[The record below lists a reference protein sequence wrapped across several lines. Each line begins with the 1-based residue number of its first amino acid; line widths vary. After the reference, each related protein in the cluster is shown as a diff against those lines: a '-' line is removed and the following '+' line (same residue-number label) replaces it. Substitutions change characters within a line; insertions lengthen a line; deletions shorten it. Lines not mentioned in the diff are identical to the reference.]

1 MKPSQRITEDLP
13 TLALP
18 TREAWAAWLD
28 VHHGESTGVW
38 LRLAKKGCRFELTTH
53 REALEEAL
61 CFGWI
66 DGQLKPESDTT
77 WLVKFTPRR
86 NKSVWSKINREKALA
101 LIESGRMKPSG
112 LKEVARAKADSRW
125 DRAYDSQS
133 TATVPADLQAALDR
147 NARAKAFFATLNSA
161 NRYAVLWRIQ
171 TAKKA
176 ETRARRIREFVAM
189 LARHEKL
196 HP

>member
-1 MKPSQRITEDLP
+1 MKASRKADSLP
-13 TLALP
+13 ILTHP
-18 TREAWAAWLD
+18 TQSAWEAWLD
-28 VHHGESTGVW
+28 KHHGASQGVW
-38 LRLAKKGCRFELTTH
+38 LRLSKKGCPLELINH

-61 CFGWI
+61 CYGWI
-66 DGQLKPESDTT
+66 DGQLRPESRTT

-86 NKSVWSKINREKALA
+86 EKSLWSKINRAKALA

-112 LKEVARAKADSRW
+112 LKEVERAKADGRW
-125 DRAYDSQS
+125 DAAYDSPS
-133 TATVPADLQAALDR
+133 IASVPPDLQEALNR
-147 NARAKAFFATLNSA
+147 NAQAKAFFPTLDRA

-176 ETRARRIREFVAM
+176 ETRGRRIKEFVAM